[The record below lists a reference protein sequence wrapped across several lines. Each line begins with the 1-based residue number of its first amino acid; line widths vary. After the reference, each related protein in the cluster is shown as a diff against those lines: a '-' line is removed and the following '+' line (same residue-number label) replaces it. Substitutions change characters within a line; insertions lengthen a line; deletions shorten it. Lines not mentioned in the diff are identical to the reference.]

1 MLIMTYNIRLG
12 IQQGVESIASL
23 IRDSSADIIALQEV
37 GKFWNYGPAGDTL
50 ARLSELTGLPHYTY
64 APALTLP
71 GQGVAAPSE
80 STPTPLDA
88 QYGHG
93 LLSRWPIIQTH
104 LQLLTQNKDE
114 RRVLL
119 FATVETE
126 QGKLQVLSTHL
137 SHVDSD
143 RPAQAKELVKA
154 ARKLAKTGDPVI
166 LLGDFNESP
175 DTRWIKSL
183 QKKWHDAGQHSS
195 NPTFPASEPRVRIDY
210 LMAANAHWQ
219 TDAIVIDERE
229 ASDHRPVIASLQL

>member
-12 IQQGVESIASL
+12 IQQGVEAIASL
-23 IRDSSADIIALQEV
+23 IRDSSADIVALQEV
-37 GKFWNYGPAGDTL
+37 GKFWNNGPAGDTL

-71 GQGVAAPSE
+71 GQGVAEPSE

-93 LLSRWPIIQTH
+93 LLSRWPILQTH
-104 LQLLTQNKDE
+104 LEFLTRNKDE
-114 RRVLL
+114 QRVLL

-126 QGKLQVLSTHL
+126 LGKLQILSTHL
-137 SHVDSD
+137 SHLESD

-154 ARKLAKTGDPVI
+154 ARRLAKTGEPTL
-166 LLGDFNESP
+166 LLGDFNDAP

-183 QKKWHDAGQHSS
+183 QKKWHDADQDQSRL
-195 NPTFPASEPRVRIDY
+195 TFPATDPRIRIDY
-210 LMAANAHWQ
+210 LFVANAHWQ
-219 TDAIVIDERE
+219 TAATVIDERE
-229 ASDHRPVIASLQL
+229 ASDHRPVIASLQF